1 MDDARAVMDAA
12 GSQQAALLGDAEG
25 GPMAMMFA
33 ATYPKRCRALVLVNT
48 FARMLRAD
56 DYPIGMPESAA
67 ENFMR
72 IWESSWGRAI
82 TLQLTAPTAAS
93 DPQLQRWAARYM
105 RLSAAPLTS
114 SRMYRWVLQLDVRSV
129 LPSIRVP
136 TLVLHRAENRHYR
149 PPMGRYLAEHI
160 RGARHVELPG
170 PDWYPPFIDAE
181 PLLDE
186 LEEFLTGTRPVPAQD
201 RVLATVLFTD
211 IVGSTEAASRLGD
224 EEWLRVRSA
233 HDSIVRSQLERFRG
247 TEVVTTGDG
256 FLAMFDG
263 PARAVRCAWEIAAAL
278 RSLRIEIRAGLHT
291 GEVEAHGNDISGLAV
306 NIAARVMALAQHGG
320 VLVSA
325 TVRDLVVGSGIE
337 FADRGLQRLKGVPGE
352 WRVHEVTLVP

>member
-1 MDDARAVMDAA
+1 
-12 GSQQAALLGDAEG
+12 
-25 GPMAMMFA
+25 
-33 ATYPKRCRALVLVNT
+33 
-48 FARMLRAD
+48 
-56 DYPIGMPESAA
+56 
-67 ENFMR
+67 
-72 IWESSWGRAI
+72 
-82 TLQLTAPTAAS
+82 
-93 DPQLQRWAARYM
+93 M

-129 LPSIRVP
+129 RPSIRVP

-186 LEEFLTGTRPVPAQD
+186 LEEFLTGTRPVPAQG

-278 RSLRIEIRAGLHT
+278 RSLGIEVRAGLHT
-291 GEVEAHGNDISGLAV
+291 GEIEVQGKDIVGLAV
-306 NIAARVMALAQHGG
+306 NIA
-320 VLVSA
+320 
-325 TVRDLVVGSGIE
+325 
-337 FADRGLQRLKGVPGE
+337 
-352 WRVHEVTLVP
+352 